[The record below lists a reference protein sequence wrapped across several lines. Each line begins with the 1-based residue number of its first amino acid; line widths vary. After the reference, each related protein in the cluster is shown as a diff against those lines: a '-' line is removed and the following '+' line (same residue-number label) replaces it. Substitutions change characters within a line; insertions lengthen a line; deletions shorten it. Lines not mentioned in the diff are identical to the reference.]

1 MNDSFGSRTSIV
13 ALIALSTRLSLQ
25 TSFLMHKKNCK
36 CSRETS
42 ESFSSMTYLLN
53 ERICALFRSNWQ
65 HTLTYWSVF
74 FSFGLCVA
82 FLGPTILDLR
92 CQTQSTLQEITL
104 VFFSQQFFLFLG
116 STIGGFFSKTL
127 VSSLS
132 SLAVS
137 TLIISVVF
145 AIIPLCRELLML
157 AFAMAVSGLA
167 MGIIDTISN
176 LQLVKIYQKDSTVF
190 LQALHFFVGLGA
202 LVSPLIADPFLSDT
216 SCVIGNSSVNT
227 TSLEDLRNKLA
238 GRHVHNVSNVHLHTD
253 GEVVTNVS
261 YAFWI
266 MAIINLP
273 VPIAIFV
280 LIYRERLFMC
290 GSDPSRR
297 LLDGDVLAIKPR
309 GTSILAEDTGQK
321 ETSNSHADLFSCCL
335 LGKAHSFPLSFFGI
349 HVLGGLVLFFSDG
362 IVGSYT
368 GFVYTYAVAPPMNLP
383 HKTAGYL
390 TCIFWAA
397 ITTGR
402 LSAIPLSY
410 RFKPVRLLIVS
421 QVGVIVTVL
430 LLLIFS
436 NSSVFLFIGTCCL
449 GLFISSIFPCML
461 ALTEDI
467 LEYKGCATTVLVTS
481 AGMGEMVLQVLV
493 GSVMHSR
500 GSFSFLLCGMIFGCL
515 GFTFFTF
522 LYFVQQSH
530 KSYTEALPGNS
541 PVERHEENGIKTCSA
556 AVLNSWDAPE
566 HKTSLDP

>member
-1 MNDSFGSRTSIV
+1 MK
-13 ALIALSTRLSLQ
+13 Q
-25 TSFLMHKKNCK
+25 
-36 CSRETS
+36 
-42 ESFSSMTYLLN
+42 LLN

-104 VFFSQQFFLFLG
+104 VFFSQQFFLFIG

-127 VSSLS
+127 VCSLS
-132 SLAVS
+132 ALAVS
-137 TLIISVVF
+137 SLTISVVF
-145 AIIPLCRELLML
+145 AIIPLCYKLLLL

-202 LVSPLIADPFLSDT
+202 LVSPLIADPFLSET
-216 SCVIGNSSVNT
+216 SCVIANSSSSNA
-227 TSLEDLRNKLA
+227 TSLRHLRNKLA
-238 GRHVHNVSNVHLHTD
+238 GRPVHNVSSVHLHTD

-273 VPIAIFV
+273 VPIAI
-280 LIYRERLFMC
+280 LILMYRERLFAC
-290 GSDPSRR
+290 GSDPNRR
-297 LLDGDVLAIKPR
+297 LLDGDVLAMKTW
-309 GTSILAEDTGQK
+309 GSTGLTEDAGHQK
-321 ETSNSHADLFSCCL
+321 ETSRSHADVFDCCL
-335 LGKAHSFPLSFFGI
+335 LGNAHGFPLSFFGI

-390 TCIFWAA
+390 TCAFWAA
-397 ITTGR
+397 ITVGR

-410 RFKPVRLLIVS
+410 RFKPVRLLTVS
-421 QVGVIVTVL
+421 QVGVIVTLL

-436 NSSVFLFIGTCCL
+436 NSNVFLFIGTCCL
-449 GLFISSIFPCML
+449 GLFISSIFPCTL
-461 ALTEDI
+461 AFTEDV
-467 LEYKGCATTVLVTS
+467 LEYKGCATTVMVTS
-481 AGMGEMVLQVLV
+481 AGMGEMLLQVLV
-493 GSVMHSR
+493 GSVMHSQ

-515 GFTFFTF
+515 GFACFVLLF
-522 LYFVQQSH
+522 LVQRNH
-530 KSYTEALPGNS
+530 KNFTEALPS
-541 PVERHEENGIKTCSA
+541 HSSEKLEQNGIKTCSA
-556 AVLNSWDAPE
+556 AVLNSWD
-566 HKTSLDP
+566 TSEQNASMDH

>member
-1 MNDSFGSRTSIV
+1 MK
-13 ALIALSTRLSLQ
+13 Q
-25 TSFLMHKKNCK
+25 
-36 CSRETS
+36 
-42 ESFSSMTYLLN
+42 LLN

-104 VFFSQQFFLFLG
+104 VFFSQQFFLFIG

-132 SLAVS
+132 ALAVS
-137 TLIISVVF
+137 SLTISVVF
-145 AIIPLCRELLML
+145 AVIPLCHKLLVL

-202 LVSPLIADPFLSDT
+202 LVSPLIADPFLSET
-216 SCVIGNSSVNT
+216 SCVIGNSSTNA
-227 TSLEDLRNKLA
+227 TSLRDLRNKLA

-266 MAIINLP
+266 MAVINLP
-273 VPIAIFV
+273 VPIAI
-280 LIYRERLFMC
+280 LILMYRERLFVC

-297 LLDGDVLAIKPR
+297 LLDGDVLAMKTW
-309 GTSILAEDTGQK
+309 GTTGLTEDAGHQK
-321 ETSNSHADLFSCCL
+321 DTSRSHEGLFGCCL
-335 LGKAHSFPLSFFGI
+335 LGNARSFPLSFFGI
-349 HVLGGLVLFFSDG
+349 HILGGLVLFFSDG

-368 GFVYTYAVAPPMNLP
+368 GFVYTYAVAPPMNLA

-390 TCIFWAA
+390 TCVFWAA
-397 ITTGR
+397 IIAGR

-410 RFKPVRLLIVS
+410 RFKSVRLLIVS
-421 QVGVIVTVL
+421 QVGVIVTLL

-461 ALTEDI
+461 AFTEDI
-467 LEYKGCATTVLVTS
+467 LEYKGCATTVMVTS
-481 AGMGEMVLQVLV
+481 AGMGEMLLQVLV
-493 GSVMHSR
+493 GLVMHNQ

-515 GFTFFTF
+515 GFAAFILLFFA
-522 LYFVQQSH
+522 QQRH
-530 KSYTEALPGNS
+530 KNFMEALPGDS
-541 PVERHEENGIKTCSA
+541 PAERLEENGIKTCSA
-556 AVLNSWDAPE
+556 GVLNSWD
-566 HKTSLDP
+566 TSEQKASIDP

>member
-1 MNDSFGSRTSIV
+1 MK
-13 ALIALSTRLSLQ
+13 Q
-25 TSFLMHKKNCK
+25 
-36 CSRETS
+36 
-42 ESFSSMTYLLN
+42 LLN

-104 VFFSQQFFLFLG
+104 VFFSQQFFLFIG

-132 SLAVS
+132 ALAVS
-137 TLIISVVF
+137 SLTISVVF
-145 AIIPLCRELLML
+145 AVIPLCHKLLLL
-157 AFAMAVSGLA
+157 AFALAVSGLA

-202 LVSPLIADPFLSDT
+202 LVSPLIADPFLSET
-216 SCVIGNSSVNT
+216 SCVIGNSSTNA
-227 TSLEDLRNKLA
+227 TSLRHLRNKLA
-238 GRHVHNVSNVHLHTD
+238 GRHVHNVSSVHLHTD

-266 MAIINLP
+266 MAVINLP
-273 VPIAIFV
+273 VPIAI
-280 LIYRERLFMC
+280 LILMYRERLFVC

-297 LLDGDVLAIKPR
+297 LLDGDVLAMKTW
-309 GTSILAEDTGQK
+309 GTTGLTEDAGHQK
-321 ETSNSHADLFSCCL
+321 ETSRSHVGLFGCCL
-335 LGKAHSFPLSFFGI
+335 LGNAHSFLLSFFGI
-349 HVLGGLVLFFSDG
+349 YILGGLVLFFSDG

-390 TCIFWAA
+390 TCVFWAA
-397 ITTGR
+397 ITAGR

-410 RFKPVRLLIVS
+410 RFKPVRLLSVS
-421 QVGVIVTVL
+421 QVGVIVTLL

-449 GLFISSIFPCML
+449 GLFISSIFPCTL
-461 ALTEDI
+461 AFTEDI
-467 LEYKGCATTVLVTS
+467 LEYQGCATTVMVTS
-481 AGMGEMVLQVLV
+481 AGMGEMLLQVLV
-493 GSVMHSR
+493 GLVMHNQ

-515 GFTFFTF
+515 GFAFFVLLF
-522 LYFVQQSH
+522 FVQQSH
-530 KSYTEALPGNS
+530 KNLMEALPGDS
-541 PVERHEENGIKTCSA
+541 PAEILEENGIKTCSA
-556 AVLNSWDAPE
+556 AVLNSWD
-566 HKTSLDP
+566 TSEQKASINP

>member
-1 MNDSFGSRTSIV
+1 MK
-13 ALIALSTRLSLQ
+13 
-25 TSFLMHKKNCK
+25 H
-36 CSRETS
+36 
-42 ESFSSMTYLLN
+42 LLN
-53 ERICALFRSNWQ
+53 ERICALFRCNWQ
-65 HTLTYWSVF
+65 HTFTYWSVF

-104 VFFSQQFFLFLG
+104 VFFSQQFFLFIG

-127 VSSLS
+127 VNSLS
-132 SLAVS
+132 ALALS

-145 AIIPLCRELLML
+145 AIIPLCHKLLML
-157 AFAMAVSGLA
+157 AFALAVSGLA

-202 LVSPLIADPFLSDT
+202 LVSPLIADPFLSET
-216 SCVIGNSSVNT
+216 SCVIGNSSANA
-227 TSLEDLRNKLA
+227 TSLTHLRNKLT
-238 GRHVHNVSNVHLHTD
+238 GRLMPNESIVHLHTE
-253 GEVVTNVS
+253 GQVVTNVS

-266 MAIINLP
+266 MALINLP

-280 LIYRERLFMC
+280 LMYRERLFAC

-297 LLDGDVLAIKPR
+297 LLNGDVLAMKTW
-309 GTSILAEDTGQK
+309 GTSTGLSEDTGHQK
-321 ETSNSHADLFSCCL
+321 ETSRSHVDVFSCCL
-335 LGKAHSFPLSFFGI
+335 LGNTRGFPLSFFGI
-349 HVLGGLVLFFSDG
+349 HILGGLVLFCFDG

-368 GFVYTYAVAPPMNLP
+368 GFVYTYAVEPPMNLP

-390 TCIFWAA
+390 TCVFWAA
-397 ITTGR
+397 ITVGR

-410 RFKPVRLLIVS
+410 HFKPVRLLTIS
-421 QVGVIVTVL
+421 QVGVIVTLL

-467 LEYKGCATTVLVTS
+467 LEYKGCATTVLVTG
-481 AGMGEMVLQVLV
+481 AGMGEMLLQVLV
-493 GSVMHSR
+493 GSVMHYQ
-500 GSFSFLLCGMIFGCL
+500 GSFSFLVCGMLFGCL
-515 GFTFFTF
+515 GFAFFIL
-522 LYFVQQSH
+522 LYFVKQNH
-530 KSYTEALPGNS
+530 RNFTEALPNNS
-541 PVERHEENGIKTCSA
+541 YTERPEENGIKTCSD
-556 AVLNSWDAPE
+556 AVLNS
-566 HKTSLDP
+566 

>member
-1 MNDSFGSRTSIV
+1 MK
-13 ALIALSTRLSLQ
+13 Q
-25 TSFLMHKKNCK
+25 
-36 CSRETS
+36 
-42 ESFSSMTYLLN
+42 LLN

-104 VFFSQQFFLFLG
+104 VFFSQQFFLFIG

-132 SLAVS
+132 ALAVS
-137 TLIISVVF
+137 SLTISVVF
-145 AIIPLCRELLML
+145 AVIPLCHKLLVL

-202 LVSPLIADPFLSDT
+202 LVSPLIADPFLSET
-216 SCVIGNSSVNT
+216 SCVIGNSSTNA
-227 TSLEDLRNKLA
+227 TSLRDLRNKLA

-266 MAIINLP
+266 MAVINLP
-273 VPIAIFV
+273 VPIAI
-280 LIYRERLFMC
+280 LILMYRERLFVC

-297 LLDGDVLAIKPR
+297 LLDGDVLAMKTW
-309 GTSILAEDTGQK
+309 GTTGLTEDAGHQK
-321 ETSNSHADLFSCCL
+321 DTSRSHEGLFGCCL
-335 LGKAHSFPLSFFGI
+335 LGNVRSFPLSFFGI
-349 HVLGGLVLFFSDG
+349 HILGGLVLFFSDG

-368 GFVYTYAVAPPMNLP
+368 GFVYTYAVAPPMNLA

-390 TCIFWAA
+390 TCVFWAA
-397 ITTGR
+397 IIAGR

-421 QVGVIVTVL
+421 QVGVIVTLL

-436 NSSVFLFIGTCCL
+436 SSSVFLFIGTCCL

-461 ALTEDI
+461 AFTEDI
-467 LEYKGCATTVLVTS
+467 LEYKGCATTVMVTS
-481 AGMGEMVLQVLV
+481 AGMGEMLLQVLV
-493 GSVMHSR
+493 GLVMHNQ

-515 GFTFFTF
+515 GFAAFILLFFA
-522 LYFVQQSH
+522 QQRH
-530 KSYTEALPGNS
+530 KNFMEALPGDS
-541 PVERHEENGIKTCSA
+541 PTERLEENGIKTCSA
-556 AVLNSWDAPE
+556 GVLNSWD
-566 HKTSLDP
+566 TSEQKASIDP

>member
-1 MNDSFGSRTSIV
+1 M
-13 ALIALSTRLSLQ
+13 
-25 TSFLMHKKNCK
+25 KP
-36 CSRETS
+36 
-42 ESFSSMTYLLN
+42 LLN
-53 ERICALFRSNWQ
+53 ERTCSLFRSNWQ

-104 VFFSQQFFLFLG
+104 VFFSQQFFLFIG

-132 SLAVS
+132 ALAVS

-145 AIIPLCRELLML
+145 AIIPLCHKLLLL

-202 LVSPLIADPFLSDT
+202 LMSPLIADPFLSDT
-216 SCVIGNSSVNT
+216 NCVIGNSSINT
-227 TSLEDLRNKLA
+227 TSLSHLRNTLA
-238 GRHVHNVSNVHLHTD
+238 GRQIQNVSNVHLHTE

-266 MAIINLP
+266 MALINLP
-273 VPIAIFV
+273 VPIGIFI
-280 LIYRERLFMC
+280 LMYRERLFAC
-290 GSDPSRR
+290 GSPSHR
-297 LLDGDVLAIKPR
+297 LLNGDVLAKKNW
-309 GTSILAEDTGQK
+309 GTTGQSEDNGNQK
-321 ETSNSHADLFSCCL
+321 EDPKSHIELFSCCL
-335 LGKAHSFPLSFFGI
+335 LGNMHSLPLSFFGI
-349 HVLGGLVLFFSDG
+349 HILGGLVLFFYDG
-362 IVGSYT
+362 LVGSYT
-368 GFVYTYAVAPPMNLP
+368 GFVYTYAVAPPLSLP

-397 ITTGR
+397 ITVGR

-410 RFKPVRLLIVS
+410 RLKPVKLLIIN
-421 QVGVIVTVL
+421 QVGVIVTL
-430 LLLIFS
+430 LLLLFFS

-449 GLFISSIFPCML
+449 GLFISSVFPCML

-481 AGMGEMVLQVLV
+481 AGMGEMLLQVLV
-493 GSVMHSR
+493 GSVMYIH
-500 GSFSFLLCGMIFGCL
+500 GSFSFLLCGMVFGCMA
-515 GFTFFTF
+515 FIFFILLF
-522 LYFVQQSH
+522 FVQQNH
-530 KSYTEALPGNS
+530 KNFTEVLPNNP
-541 PVERHEENGIKTCSA
+541 PVERLEENGIKTCSS
-556 AVLNSWDAPE
+556 AVLNSWDISEWKASIDPE
-566 HKTSLDP
+566 Q

>member
-1 MNDSFGSRTSIV
+1 MKHLF
-13 ALIALSTRLSLQ
+13 
-25 TSFLMHKKNCK
+25 
-36 CSRETS
+36 
-42 ESFSSMTYLLN
+42 N

-104 VFFSQQFFLFLG
+104 VFFSQQFFLFIG

-127 VSSLS
+127 VCSLS
-132 SLAVS
+132 ALALS

-145 AIIPLCRELLML
+145 AIIPLCHKLLML

-202 LVSPLIADPFLSDT
+202 LVSPLIADPFLSET
-216 SCVIGNSSVNT
+216 SCVIGNSSTNA
-227 TSLEDLRNKLA
+227 TSLTHLRNKLA
-238 GRHVHNVSNVHLHTD
+238 GRHMHNVSSVHLHTE

-273 VPIAIFV
+273 VPIAIFI
-280 LIYRERLFMC
+280 LMYRERLFGC

-297 LLDGDVLAIKPR
+297 LLNGDVLAMKTW
-309 GTSILAEDTGQK
+309 GTTGLSEDAGHQK
-321 ETSNSHADLFSCCL
+321 ETSRSHIDVFSCCL
-335 LGKAHSFPLSFFGI
+335 LGNTHGFPLSFFGI
-349 HVLGGLVLFFSDG
+349 HILGGLVLFFSDG

-368 GFVYTYAVAPPMNLP
+368 GFVYTYAVAPPMNLL

-390 TCIFWAA
+390 TCVFWAA
-397 ITTGR
+397 ITAGR

-410 RFKPVRLLIVS
+410 HFKPVRLLIVS
-421 QVGVIVTVL
+421 QVGVIVTLL

-493 GSVMHSR
+493 GSVMHSH

-515 GFTFFTF
+515 GFAFFVL
-522 LYFVQQSH
+522 LYFVQQNH
-530 KSYTEALPGNS
+530 KNFTEALPNIS
-541 PVERHEENGIKTCSA
+541 YTESHEQNGIKTCSA
-556 AVLNSWDAPE
+556 AVLNSWDVSEQKAPIN
-566 HKTSLDP
+566 P